1 MPKIWQAW
9 RKYGILAAWQASKKS
24 KNRKRI
30 TSKSVTLPSASIELP
45 GGDDAYYQVAGRT
58 PDGKRKMQSF
68 GTLEAAK
75 KETDRVARAISA
87 GQVEA
92 ECFKEAFVS

>member
-1 MPKIWQAW
+1 MAEVWHI
-9 RKYGILAAWQASKKS
+9 GGMASLKKV
-24 KNRKRI
+24 KKPEADHVKVGNVTVRI
-30 TSKSVTLPSASIELP
+30 YRVTR
-45 GGDDAYYQVAGRT
+45 GDDAYYQVAGRT

-75 KETDRVARAISA
+75 KEADRVARAISA